1 MINNNF
7 FIRAG
12 YVLHSAIHAA
22 RPDINAVIHL
32 HYGPCVAVSAMKQG
46 LMLCCQ
52 ESCVLGHISYHDY
65 RGLLVNPEERADI
78 VRNLGPS
85 NKVFIFKDDNLPLTH
100 FLYFES
106 LGFDTT
112 KSWRC
117 NLW

>member
-1 MINNNF
+1 M
-7 FIRAG
+7 
-12 YVLHSAIHAA
+12 HSAIHAA

-85 NKVFIFKDDNLPLTH
+85 NKVLGFCFYNQEFTLSSFVFKP
-100 FLYFES
+100 
-106 LGFDTT
+106 LGFDTPE
-112 KSWRC
+112 SWC
-117 NLW
+117 CYVW